1 MKKELSSANK
11 LVLVLIMVIVGA
23 LVENYFP
30 WYSMGIAFGIL
41 SYIFAL
47 NGKSAFWIGLLSGF
61 ILWALG
67 ACWVDLQHPST
78 LPGRMAQILPLGG
91 KVWVLML
98 VTGVFG
104 GLTGGIWSFLGAKL
118 RF

>member
-1 MKKELSSANK
+1 MKKQLSGANK
-11 LVLVLIMVIVGA
+11 GVLVLIMLILGG

-47 NGKSAFWIGLLSGF
+47 DGKSAFYLGLISGF
-61 ILWALG
+61 LIWGFG
-67 ACWVDLQHPST
+67 AYWVDLQHPST
-78 LPGRMAQILPLGG
+78 LPFRMAQIFPLGG
-91 KVWVLML
+91 KVWLLML
-98 VTGVFG
+98 ITGVFG
-104 GLTGGIWSFLGAKL
+104 GITGGLWSVLGAKL